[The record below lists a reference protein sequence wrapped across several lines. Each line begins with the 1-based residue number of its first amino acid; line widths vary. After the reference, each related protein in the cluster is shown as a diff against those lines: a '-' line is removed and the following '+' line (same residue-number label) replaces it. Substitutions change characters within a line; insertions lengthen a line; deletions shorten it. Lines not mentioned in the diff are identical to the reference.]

1 MNALTRSKAKE
12 PRRRAGPRGWKGV
25 GLSPYGLPE
34 ATTLWSSP
42 QPEKLVAEKTKARL
56 GCAQAVRGQTEA
68 LPLGLGAHQ
77 KRGWARRAGRREARG
92 ACFGVSRV
100 PS

>member
-1 MNALTRSKAKE
+1 MDALRALRTYALTRSQDQK
-12 PRRRAGPRGWKGV
+12 RLAGGQAPGGGKGV

-68 LPLGLGAHQ
+68 LP
-77 KRGWARRAGRREARG
+77 WAK
-92 ACFGVSRV
+92 
-100 PS
+100 